1 MLPSWQ
7 PGFFLCFLCFPA
19 LLSPVCVSLF
29 VLSVRVLGGVA
40 FLLLLLWAGT
50 AGAAEVNHPSSHTC
64 SISTPVFLPL
74 IARSFR
80 HPQGYL
86 IESGSLGY
94 YLLWTLLMPSCFF
107 WTYLVFL
114 VLAQVC
120 SAAAVL
126 LLPTCPANSYPLR
139 LLDLDPCLLDL
150 PVCSP
155 PTTWKINYILF
166 PL

>member
-1 MLPSWQ
+1 M
-7 PGFFLCFLCFPA
+7 
-19 LLSPVCVSLF
+19 
-29 VLSVRVLGGVA
+29 LGGVA

-94 YLLWTLLMPSCFF
+94 YLLWTLLMLFCF
-107 WTYLVFL
+107 
-114 VLAQVC
+114 
-120 SAAAVL
+120 
-126 LLPTCPANSYPLR
+126 
-139 LLDLDPCLLDL
+139 LDL
-150 PVCSP
+150 PCFSRARSGLLSCSCP
-155 PTTWKINYILF
+155 PASYLPCQLIPSAPPRPGPLPVGLTSLF
-166 PL
+166 PSNDLENKLYFVPPLKDLCLCLHLSPCYCLNQNITHLH

>member
-7 PGFFLCFLCFPA
+7 PGFSLCFLCFPA

-29 VLSVRVLGGVA
+29 VWSVRVLGGVA

-94 YLLWTLLMPSCFF
+94 YLLWTLLMLFCF
-107 WTYLVFL
+107 
-114 VLAQVC
+114 
-120 SAAAVL
+120 
-126 LLPTCPANSYPLR
+126 
-139 LLDLDPCLLDL
+139 LDL
-150 PVCSP
+150 PCFSRARSGLLSCSCP
-155 PTTWKINYILF
+155 PASYLPCQLIPSAPPRPGPLPVGLTSLF
-166 PL
+166 PSNDLEK